1 MMKKLLLFFAIML
14 ASIAKAQFSSV
25 GILGT
30 ATTLGWSGTQPDI
43 AMSTTDGIHYTLV
56 NIPLYT
62 GGLKFRQDNSW
73 PLNWGSTDWPSG
85 IGVQDQGGMDVPVQV
100 GVYDISFNLET
111 KAYDF
116 VYKFPVIGVR
126 GAATSVDWGS
136 ADGDILFDTPDGVT
150 YSYHNLS
157 LTTAGLKFRQDNDWP
172 DNWGGNGWPSGT
184 GIFNQDGVDIQ
195 AIEGSYDVTFNR
207 TTLEYDFVQIFP
219 SVGILGSATTAGWDG
234 PDIDMQTTDGVVYTL
249 DNITLTEGGLKF
261 RLDDQWPDNWGGT
274 GWPSGTG
281 IFNQN
286 GVDIPCQAGVYN
298 ITFNLTTLAY
308 SFEEVVA
315 GIESVQAL
323 AVSLYPNPASDS
335 INFSFNSTN
344 TFSVAFYD
352 INGRNILSF
361 EAVNP
366 DMDMDISG
374 FAPGVYFARVTTPA
388 ALYNLQFI
396 KR

>member
-14 ASIAKAQFSSV
+14 ASIAKAQFPSV
-25 GILGT
+25 GILGA

-43 AMSTTDGIHYTLV
+43 AMSTTDGIHYTLG
-56 NIPLYT
+56 NMPLYT

-116 VYKFPVIGVR
+116 LYKFPVIGVR

-136 ADGDILFDTPDGVT
+136 VDGDILFDTSDGVT

-172 DNWGGNGWPSGT
+172 NNWGGDGWPSGT

-219 SVGILGSATTAGWDG
+219 LVGVLGSATTAGWDG

-249 DNITLTEGGLKF
+249 ENITLTDGGLKF

-274 GWPSGTG
+274 GCPSGTG

-286 GVDIPCQAGVYN
+286 GVDIPCQAGLYN
-298 ITFNLTTLAY
+298 INFNLTTLAY

-315 GIESVQAL
+315 GTEAVHAL
-323 AVSLYPNPASDS
+323 AISLYPNPASDA
-335 INFSFNSTN
+335 INLSFNHTD
-344 TFSVAFYD
+344 TVSVDIYD
-352 INGRNILSF
+352 LTGKCLLN
-361 EAVNP
+361 
-366 DMDMDISG
+366 SG
-374 FAPGVYFARVTTPA
+374 QVSQGIAIGVSALAPGVYIARINSSGTS
-388 ALYNLQFI
+388 YNFKFI
-396 KR
+396 KK

>member
-14 ASIAKAQFSSV
+14 ASIAKAQFPSV

-43 AMSTTDGIHYTLV
+43 AMSTTDGIHYTLENV
-56 NIPLYT
+56 SLYT

-85 IGVQDQGGMDVPVQV
+85 VGVQDQGGMDVPVHV
-100 GVYDISFNLET
+100 GVYEISFNLET

-136 ADGDILFDTPDGVT
+136 VDGDILFDTSDGVT

-157 LTTAGLKFRQDNDWP
+157 LTTAGLKFRQDSDWP
-172 DNWGGNGWPSGT
+172 NNWGGDGWPSGT

-195 AIEGSYDVTFNR
+195 AVEGSYDVTFNR
-207 TTLEYDFVQIFP
+207 ITLEYDFVQIFP
-219 SVGILGSATTAGWDG
+219 SVGVLGSATTAGWDG

-249 DNITLTEGGLKF
+249 ENITLTDGGLKF

-308 SFEEVVA
+308 NFEEVVA
-315 GIESVQAL
+315 GTENVHAL
-323 AVSLYPNPASDS
+323 AISLYPNPASDA

-366 DMDMDISG
+366 DMAMDISG
-374 FAPGVYFARVTTPA
+374 FAPGVYFAKVTTPA

-396 KR
+396 KK